1 MEKRTEMKFAD
12 YLKKCIEFVEN
23 VSNRNILSGM
33 GELIDEK
40 QKDWAKSKL
49 KKDTVFLLK
58 LMLDNEGNK

>member
-1 MEKRTEMKFAD
+1 MKFAD
-12 YLKKCIEFVEN
+12 DRKKCIEFVEN

-40 QKDWAKSKL
+40 QKDWVKSKL